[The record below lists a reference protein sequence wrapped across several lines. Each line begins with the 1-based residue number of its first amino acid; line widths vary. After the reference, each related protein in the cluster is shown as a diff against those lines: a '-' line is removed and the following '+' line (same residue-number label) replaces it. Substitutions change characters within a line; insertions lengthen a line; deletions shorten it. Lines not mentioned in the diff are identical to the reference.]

1 MKVSFSLSPGGLL
14 LPYHLGVLDSLKYNK
29 FLDET
34 THIAG
39 SSAGAI
45 ATASHGCGLPSVKV
59 LENTI
64 DISDRCKDLGGA
76 RGRLLP
82 MLREEM
88 AKNIGDAEFEY
99 LQNREGA
106 VGIAY
111 KEIFPR
117 NRPYLQTEFQDK
129 YDLINS
135 VCHSSMFPFF
145 ATNWPCALDT
155 SSGGIPRLVVDGFF
169 TVPRERFG
177 CPDFSHAN
185 IEVERTVSI
194 CVFPHES
201 IGLDASSPHDV
212 ISPQVE
218 EEGGGGGQLQRLLRL
233 ATESSSREE
242 LTALY
247 ESGFKDGERWCR
259 AESDKEKKA
268 HRKEL
273 ALSGANGALRDLN

>member
-1 MKVSFSLSPGGLL
+1 
-14 LPYHLGVLDSLKYNK
+14 
-29 FLDET
+29 
-34 THIAG
+34 
-39 SSAGAI
+39 
-45 ATASHGCGLPSVKV
+45 
-59 LENTI
+59 
-64 DISDRCKDLGGA
+64 
-76 RGRLLP
+76 

-88 AKNIGDAEFEY
+88 AKNIGETEFEY
-99 LQNREGA
+99 LQNRPGA

-129 YDLINS
+129 HDLINS

-155 SSGGIPRLVVDGFF
+155 SSGRIPRLVVDGFF

-177 CPDFSHAN
+177 CPDFSHAG

-201 IGLDASSPHDV
+201 IGLDASSPNDV

-218 EEGGGGGQLQRLLRL
+218 EGGGQMPRLLRL

-242 LTALY
+242 LAALY
-247 ESGFKDGERWCR
+247 ESGFQDGERWCR

-268 HRKEL
+268 QLKEL
-273 ALSGANGALRDLN
+273 ALSGADAALRDYN